1 MTKEQILEKHLPH
14 SWYTPVYPKNSHP
27 IHDKDCLTCKVEDDI
42 FNAMQEYADQEL
54 SKERERSDKLYKVL
68 KHINFGIDLAAS
80 HNANYVIETADVN
93 LIKQSLT
100 EYKK

>member
-54 SKERERSDKLYKVL
+54 AKERERAAKLVEALNKVHRYL
-68 KHINFGIDLAAS
+68 VNIGDFSCTPL
-80 HNANYVIETADVN
+80 IE
-93 LIKQSLT
+93 QSLT
-100 EYKK
+100 EYEKL

>member
-1 MTKEQILEKHLPH
+1 MTKEQILEKMIEEMPFTLP
-14 SWYTPVYPKNSHP
+14 TA
-27 IHDKDCLTCKVEDDI
+27 CLPYIKEAMDI
-42 FNAMQEYADQEL
+42 FSQQEL
-54 SKERERSDKLYKVL
+54 AKERERAAKLYKVL

-100 EYKK
+100 EYEKS